1 MRTAVVVTGGP
12 HGHELPHACPRAAD
26 LVVAVD
32 SGLHLAHAL
41 GWTPELLIGD
51 LDSVGADALERAV
64 AEGTRVERYPAD
76 KDATDLELALDH
88 VSGEGAEV
96 VTVIGS
102 PAGRFDHLVG
112 GVLALASPR
121 YASMRIDAWLG
132 GAHVVVVHDARVIRA
147 SAGSYLTILPVNGP
161 ADGVRTTG
169 LRWPLH
175 GERLAPGTS
184 RGTSN
189 ELLDD
194 VAHVSVDAGTVLVV
208 VPEEEST

>member
-41 GWTPELLIGD
+41 GWRPGLVVGD
-51 LDSVGADALERAV
+51 LDSVRDEALERAI
-64 AEGTRVERYPAD
+64 AEGTQVERHPTD

-88 VSGEGAEV
+88 VLADGADV

-102 PAGRFDHLVG
+102 AAGRFDHLLG
-112 GVLALASPR
+112 GVLVLASPR
-121 YASMRIDAWLG
+121 YTSMRIDAWLD
-132 GAHVVVVHDARVIRA
+132 GAHVVVVHDARSIRA
-147 SAGSYLTILPVNGP
+147 ATGSYVSILPVNGP

-169 LRWPLH
+169 LKWPLH
-175 GERLAPGTS
+175 GERLEPGTS

-208 VPEEEST
+208 VPQEESP

>member
-32 SGLHLAHAL
+32 SGLHLAHAQ
-41 GWTPELLIGD
+41 GWSPDVVIGD
-51 LDSVGADALERAV
+51 LDSVSEHALERAV
-64 AEGTRVERYPAD
+64 AEGARIERHPTD

-88 VSGEGAEV
+88 VRRAGVSS
-96 VTVIGS
+96 VTVVGS
-102 PAGRFDHLVG
+102 AAGRLDHLTG
-112 GVLALASPR
+112 GVLTLCSPR
-121 YASMRIDAWLG
+121 FEGLRIEAWLG
-132 GAHVVVVHDARVIRA
+132 GAHLVVVHDARQIRGT
-147 SAGSYLTILPVNGP
+147 AGSYLSILPVNGP
-161 ADGVRTTG
+161 AEGVRTSG

-175 GERLAPGTS
+175 GERLEPGTS
-184 RGTSN
+184 RGISN

-208 VPEEEST
+208 VPQEATT